1 MDNCIFCKIVQKEIP
16 ADIVYETD
24 DVMVFPDL
32 HPQAP
37 VHLLIIPK
45 THVGEFVK
53 VEETEL
59 FKHLFHTVREMIK
72 QYKLED
78 NRYKILI
85 NGGGLQD
92 IDHLHIHL
100 LGNLG

>member
-1 MDNCIFCKIVQKEIP
+1 
-16 ADIVYETD
+16 
-24 DVMVFPDL
+24 
-32 HPQAP
+32 
-37 VHLLIIPK
+37 
-45 THVGEFVK
+45 VK